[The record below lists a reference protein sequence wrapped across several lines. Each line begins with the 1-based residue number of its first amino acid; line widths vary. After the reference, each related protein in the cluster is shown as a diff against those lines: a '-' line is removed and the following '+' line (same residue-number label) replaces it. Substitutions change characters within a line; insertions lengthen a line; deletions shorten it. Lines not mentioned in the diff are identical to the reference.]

1 MITVAGFNTAIDRRI
16 DVDTLQPGCVRRAL
30 AVHVE
35 PGGKGLH
42 VAQTAT
48 ALGEPARLVGLSDEA
63 HARLL
68 REHLQAR
75 GVDWH
80 GIRSPHDLRQC
91 LAIHEVD
98 GRVTEVLESGAEL
111 DMSVREALLSELAS
125 LIDGSH
131 ALVLSGSLPR
141 GFDDETYAHLIRQA
155 AACGVPCL
163 LDASGDA
170 LRHGVDAGPWLV
182 KPNADEA
189 AALWGRPVQT
199 IDHAAACVRWLH
211 ACGVTRAVVTLGA
224 DGAVGF
230 DGEHAWHASL
240 AVENVRNSVGS
251 GDCFMAGLAVSAVRG
266 HGLDEALR
274 WATAC
279 GAANAQDEET
289 GHVRKD
295 RVEDL
300 YAKVRVKQLGSGA
313 CP

>member
-16 DVDTLQPGCVRRAL
+16 DIDTLQPGSVQRAL
-30 AVHVE
+30 SAHVV

-63 HARLL
+63 HAHLL
-68 REHLQAR
+68 REHLHTR
-75 GVDWH
+75 GVDWR

-91 LAIHEVD
+91 LAIHEAD
-98 GRVTEVLESGAEL
+98 GRVTEILESGAEL
-111 DMSVREALLSELAS
+111 DVSVREALLSELAS

-141 GFDDETYAHLIRQA
+141 GFDAETYARLIRQA
-155 AACGVPCL
+155 AACNMPCL
-163 LDASGDA
+163 LDASGEA
-170 LRHGVDAGPWLV
+170 LSHGVDAKPWLV

-189 AALWGRPVQT
+189 AALWGKPVQT
-199 IDHAAACVRWLH
+199 IDDALACARWLY
-211 ACGVTRAVVTLGA
+211 ARGIARAVVTLGA

-230 DGEHAWHASL
+230 DGRQAWHACL
-240 AVENVRNSVGS
+240 AVTNVRNSVGS

-266 HGLDEALR
+266 RGLDETLR

-295 RVEDL
+295 RVDDL
-300 YAKVRVKQLGSGA
+300 YAKVQVRQLGN
-313 CP
+313 